1 MIMQG
6 TNMAKPPEVRD
17 WRKKDISKFPERMGL
32 NEAKIRKKQGA
43 LPVDA

>member
-1 MIMQG
+1 MQG
-6 TNMAKPPEVRD
+6 THTTKPPEVRN
-17 WRKKDISKFPERMGL
+17 WRKKDISKIPERMGP